1 MVRGPSLFAILS
13 SELFLNQGSSGFHTM
28 GSLTAVEDCETHRD
42 GRLLG
47 KSSKMTTE
55 KVTSELAQMHRLGT
69 CFGMMVADTEECR

>member
-1 MVRGPSLFAILS
+1 
-13 SELFLNQGSSGFHTM
+13 M

-55 KVTSELAQMHRLGT
+55 KVTSGLAQMHRLGT
-69 CFGMMVADTEECR
+69 CFGMMVADTEECK